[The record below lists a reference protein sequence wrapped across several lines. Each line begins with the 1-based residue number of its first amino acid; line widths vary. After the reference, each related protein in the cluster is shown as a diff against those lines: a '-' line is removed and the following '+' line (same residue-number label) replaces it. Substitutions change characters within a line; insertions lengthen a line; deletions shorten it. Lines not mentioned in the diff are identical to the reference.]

1 MDQSDTV
8 RKQFIFSNISFYFF
22 LRLKENHRGLQRI
35 ECCWQADSVPC
46 PPASDQGIVTGQQPD
61 SEAARCFLCN
71 LGCLGICLFW
81 EQGRCELSSPM
92 TGGSWIVDS
101 CHPSLPCKPSLSLT
115 THTSHAPFCYWIFLK
130 KKKKKVLQSRYQ
142 PPPSNPLL
150 SIISSIYLTSAMF
163 SCGWGSPQLLGTH
176 TLGFLLTEFIVLCL
190 SSEW

>member
-115 THTSHAPFCYWIFLK
+115 THTSHAPFCYWSFLK
-130 KKKKKVLQSRYQ
+130 KKKKKKSYSHGISHLLLIPSYQLSQVFIWQVLCF
-142 PPPSNPLL
+142 L
-150 SIISSIYLTSAMF
+150 AGGGAH
-163 SCGWGSPQLLGTH
+163 SCLEH
-176 TLGFLLTEFIVLCL
+176 TLWDSCWQNL
-190 SSEW
+190 